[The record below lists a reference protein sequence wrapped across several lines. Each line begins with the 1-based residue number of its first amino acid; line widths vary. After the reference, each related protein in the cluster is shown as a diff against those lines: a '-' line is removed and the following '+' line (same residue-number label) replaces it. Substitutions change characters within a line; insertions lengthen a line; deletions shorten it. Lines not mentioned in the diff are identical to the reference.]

1 MKRLHKR
8 SIILITALLLF
19 LFFLTD
25 GVVLCKDSQ
34 GYLNMSLG
42 REAGYSLFLHA
53 FFMIFGETFFARAAV
68 LFQIVLWGVAIC
80 LLTFAMEK
88 LWSLNSVQGFVIWG
102 IQIAFLLLLKF
113 GSGLGAV
120 YANTLL
126 TEGLT
131 YPLYFLFFKAACQL
145 NVSFT
150 KKRMAEMLGY
160 CALLMLIRTQ
170 LAVTFMAVAIF
181 WLLKAFFRRTSWK
194 QWGMLA
200 TGCILGMLLVTG
212 AEKGYTFLVHGVAS
226 GPVGSSSFLLTTGL
240 YEAEE
245 SDAELYTEPEERQL
259 FEALYH
265 QVQEKK
271 AGASFAESKGFLP
284 KPEHY
289 SQNFDVIKFEITSPF
304 FYNYLRDQGITDET
318 QILLKLDQMSR
329 KLGLPLVKKHLG
341 AKLWLTAQECIRG
354 AMRSIAK
361 CNRLLAVPV
370 VLLYLLYMVL
380 MIVAFRAKKTEN
392 TGWCALFLLIVMA
405 GNIAA
410 TALMIF
416 CEPRYVLYNMVP
428 FYSMEYVMLVDC
440 LRKRKAA

>member
-1 MKRLHKR
+1 M
-8 SIILITALLLF
+8 SIILATALILL
-19 LFFLTD
+19 LLFLTD
-25 GVVLCKDSQ
+25 GVIIGKDSQ
-34 GYLNMSLG
+34 GYLNMDLS
-42 REAGYSLFLHA
+42 REAGYSLFLRA
-53 FFMIFGETFFARAAV
+53 FFRIFGETFFAQAAV
-68 LFQIVLWGVAIC
+68 LFQMVLWGIAIC

-88 LWSLNSVQGFVIWG
+88 LWSLNSLQGFVIWG
-102 IQIAFLLLLKF
+102 IQLAFLFLLKF

-150 KKRMAEMLGY
+150 KRRMAEMLGY

-170 LAVTFMAVAIF
+170 LAVTFMAVAAF
-181 WLLKAFFRRTSWK
+181 WLLKTFFHRTGWK
-194 QWGMLA
+194 QWGMLV

-212 AEKGYTFLVHGVAS
+212 AEKGYTFLVHGVSS

-245 SDAELYTEPEERQL
+245 SDAEIYTEPEERKL
-259 FEALYH
+259 FETLYS
-265 QVQEKK
+265 QVQEQK
-271 AGASFAESKGFLP
+271 AGASYAEKNGFLP

-304 FYNYLRDQGITDET
+304 FYDYLKNQGITDET
-318 QILLKLDQMSR
+318 QIQLEMDQMSR
-329 KLGLPLVKKHLG
+329 KLGIPLVKQHLG
-341 AKLWLTAQECIRG
+341 AKLMLTVQECVRG

-370 VLLYLLYMVL
+370 ALLYLLYMVL
-380 MIVAFRAKKTEN
+380 MIVAFRTKKMEN

-428 FYSMEYVMLVDC
+428 FYSMGYVMLADC